1 MIAAPQN
8 ICIPMK
14 ACNIAGISG
23 NLLPS

>member
-8 ICIPMK
+8 ISIPMK